1 MGDGSQ
7 WPKTRSRLL
16 AGRVQIWDVWWQ
28 FQLAWPNLCATPSDS
43 PRDVTVHLFHRAS
56 GELLAYR
63 EPPEVLSIL
72 W

>member
-7 WPKTRSRLL
+7 WSKTRSRLL
-16 AGRVQIWDVWWQ
+16 ARRVQIWDVWRK
-28 FQLAWPNLCATPSDS
+28 FQLAGPNLCETPSDY
-43 PRDVTVHLFHRAS
+43 PGDVTIHLLHRAS
-56 GELLAYR
+56 CELLAYR

>member
-16 AGRVQIWDVWWQ
+16 AGRVQIWDVWRQ
-28 FQLAWPNLCATPSDS
+28 FQLAWPNLCVTPSDS
-43 PRDVTVHLFHRAS
+43 RDVTIHLFHRAS

-72 W
+72 R